1 MGDLEDDNSHDFEI
15 GDLVTEVVYIIP
27 PDRKPWVGIV
37 IFFEQDHYELHSFLG
52 QYEDL
57 VGVKWLQ
64 TEQIEKLPASVLK
77 LVQKAKEKPKENS

>member
-1 MGDLEDDNSHDFEI
+1 MADLEDDDEHNFEI

-37 IFFEQDHYELHSFLG
+37 VFFERDHYELHSFLG
-52 QYEDL
+52 RYENL
-57 VGVKWLQ
+57 IGVKWAQ

-77 LVQKAKEKPKENS
+77 LVQKAKEKPEE

>member
-1 MGDLEDDNSHDFEI
+1 MGDFENDDDHPFEI

-37 IFFEQDHYELHSFLG
+37 VYFEQDHYELHSFLG

-57 VGVKWLQ
+57 VGVKWFQ
-64 TEQIEKLPASVLK
+64 TGYVETLPASVLK
-77 LVQKAKEKPKENS
+77 LVQRAKEKSEEEP

>member
-1 MGDLEDDNSHDFEI
+1 MADLEDDDEHNFEI

-37 IFFEQDHYELHSFLG
+37 VFFERDHYELHSFLG
-52 QYEDL
+52 QYENL
-57 VGVKWLQ
+57 IGVKWAQ

-77 LVQKAKEKPKENS
+77 LVQKAKEKPEENS

>member
-1 MGDLEDDNSHDFEI
+1 MGDFEDDDEHDFEI

-37 IFFEQDHYELHSFLG
+37 VYFEKEHYELHSFLG

-57 VGVKWLQ
+57 VGVKWSQ
-64 TEQIEKLPASVLK
+64 AEQIEKLPASVLK

>member
-1 MGDLEDDNSHDFEI
+1 MADFEDDDEHNFEI

-37 IFFEQDHYELHSFLG
+37 VFFERDHYELHSFLG
-52 QYEDL
+52 QYENL
-57 VGVKWLQ
+57 IGVKWAQ

-77 LVQKAKEKPKENS
+77 LVQKAKEKPEENS